1 MAVNTKLQT
10 IPEKLATD
18 AEAETILKDL
28 ELLVA
33 TTPTE
38 RDVFAWAYWPSIEQA
53 ESEDGQDE
61 MATSGET
68 LKHYLY
74 TDMVYRLGEM
84 LPDMAEDTQ
93 GTDEERRAKRHAKVA
108 VEVAERITALLE
120 SKEQS

>member
-1 MAVNTKLQT
+1 MKTALQT
-10 IPEKLATD
+10 IPAKLATD
-18 AEAETILKDL
+18 TEAETLLKEL
-28 ELLVA
+28 EPRVA

-53 ESEDGQDE
+53 ASEDGQDE
-61 MATSGET
+61 LATSRET

-74 TDMVYRLGEM
+74 TDMVYRLAEM

-108 VEVAERITALLE
+108 VEVADRITALLE
-120 SKEQS
+120 TKEQS